1 MKNLDIRLL
10 VSENGLKYKDIADEM
25 NVTPEHLSRLLRKEL
40 TPENKIRVMRAID
53 QLKKGAEERDIR

>member
-40 TPENKIRVMRAID
+40 TSENKIRVMRAID
-53 QLKKGAEERDIR
+53 QLKKGAEP